1 MERLVVVL
9 AMLALACANASEIR
23 FQSQSD
29 TIMGR
34 SWRAEGVEVQ
44 WQGDA
49 FSIAIGR
56 LLLPSPLADIRGLQL
71 RCDRL
76 LLAARIMR
84 CPAGRFSVMNLA
96 DHAAQGVVRFS
107 YGLDDQSLSF
117 DVSDLAMAGVRGAL
131 NGVIDS
137 KGWRATL
144 TGDVADVKTLAPVFK
159 EWGGASVTKLAGK
172 LELQA
177 EMSAIHGGP
186 AEVVFNARSGA
197 LTFSASDGRY
207 AAEKLAAQLA
217 GRWRQSG
224 DFQSEVKIEGG
235 QLYLDPLFW
244 EIAKNRAPIVVSA
257 RGAHTGER
265 LRIDVLRLR
274 HPGVAD
280 AHGALT
286 LNLGKTTTL
295 EALRIDLDEAALPT
309 LYRQYLQPLL
319 ANTALADLNLTGTAK
334 GAVEI
339 AQGAIKSVA
348 IAIDNADLR
357 DNAGKFSIQDL
368 HGRLVWGAGVR
379 PQSSRLRWRA
389 ANLYR
394 LAIGGGDLALESAQ
408 GGLRLAQA
416 ARIPLLDG
424 ALLVERMEGL
434 KLTAPDWEWRF
445 DGRLQAISME
455 ALSQALDWPKMT
467 GTLAGVIPGVRLTGT
482 RLEMGGA
489 LLIKVFDGDVTVANL
504 RMDDPLGVLPRL
516 AADIDLF
523 NLDLLALTRTF
534 DIGRI
539 EGKLNGEIRD
549 LQLEDWR
556 PAAFDARFY
565 TPEGDTSRRRISQ
578 RAVENISALGG
589 GVSGALSR
597 GFLGIFKDFRYSR
610 LGIRCRLR
618 NSVCEMG
625 GVEPVP
631 EDRGYYLVQGG
642 GLPRIDVIG
651 YNRWV
656 DWEELLARI
665 QAAAQSQGPVIR

>member
-207 AAEKLAAQLA
+207 AAEKLAAQ
-217 GRWRQSG
+217 
-224 DFQSEVKIEGG
+224 
-235 QLYLDPLFW
+235 
-244 EIAKNRAPIVVSA
+244 
-257 RGAHTGER
+257 
-265 LRIDVLRLR
+265 
-274 HPGVAD
+274 
-280 AHGALT
+280 
-286 LNLGKTTTL
+286 
-295 EALRIDLDEAALPT
+295 
-309 LYRQYLQPLL
+309 
-319 ANTALADLNLTGTAK
+319 
-334 GAVEI
+334 
-339 AQGAIKSVA
+339 
-348 IAIDNADLR
+348 
-357 DNAGKFSIQDL
+357 
-368 HGRLVWGAGVR
+368 
-379 PQSSRLRWRA
+379 
-389 ANLYR
+389 
-394 LAIGGGDLALESAQ
+394 
-408 GGLRLAQA
+408 
-416 ARIPLLDG
+416 
-424 ALLVERMEGL
+424 
-434 KLTAPDWEWRF
+434 
-445 DGRLQAISME
+445 
-455 ALSQALDWPKMT
+455 
-467 GTLAGVIPGVRLTGT
+467 
-482 RLEMGGA
+482 
-489 LLIKVFDGDVTVANL
+489 
-504 RMDDPLGVLPRL
+504 
-516 AADIDLF
+516 
-523 NLDLLALTRTF
+523 
-534 DIGRI
+534 
-539 EGKLNGEIRD
+539 
-549 LQLEDWR
+549 
-556 PAAFDARFY
+556 
-565 TPEGDTSRRRISQ
+565 
-578 RAVENISALGG
+578 
-589 GVSGALSR
+589 
-597 GFLGIFKDFRYSR
+597 
-610 LGIRCRLR
+610 
-618 NSVCEMG
+618 
-625 GVEPVP
+625 
-631 EDRGYYLVQGG
+631 
-642 GLPRIDVIG
+642 
-651 YNRWV
+651 
-656 DWEELLARI
+656 
-665 QAAAQSQGPVIR
+665 